1 MNINVRQVEL
11 ADAPALRDLYAR
23 PESVAGT
30 LQVPYPTLQRWRE
43 RIESFPESGVSL
55 VAEVDGKIAG
65 NATLVVHD
73 SSPRRAHAGELGIA
87 VHPGWQRRGVG
98 TALLGALVDL
108 ADNWLNLKRLE
119 LTVFVDNE
127 SARRLYENFGFETEG
142 THRQYAYRDGRFADV
157 LSMARIRP

>member
-1 MNINVRQVEL
+1 MNIRIRQVEP

-30 LQVPYPTLQRWRE
+30 LQIPYPTIERWRE
-43 RIESFPESGVSL
+43 RIESFPEGSVSL
-55 VAEVDGKIAG
+55 VAEVDDHIAG

-73 SSPRRAHAGELGIA
+73 RSPRRAHAGELGIA
-87 VHPGWQRRGVG
+87 VHPDRQRQGIG

-108 ADNWLNLKRLE
+108 ADNWLNLRRLE
-119 LTVFVDNE
+119 LTVFVDNAR
-127 SARRLYENFGFETEG
+127 ARRLYEKLGFEVEG
-142 THRQYAYRDGRFADV
+142 THREYAFRDGRFVDV